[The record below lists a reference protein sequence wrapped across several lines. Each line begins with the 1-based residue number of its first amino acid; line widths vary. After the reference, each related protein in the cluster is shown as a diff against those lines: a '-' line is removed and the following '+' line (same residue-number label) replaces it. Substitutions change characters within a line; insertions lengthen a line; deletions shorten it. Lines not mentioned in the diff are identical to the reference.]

1 MAHGAISQTEPPTV
15 AIVSSVVSAP
25 FRLN

>member
-1 MAHGAISQTEPPTV
+1 MPHGAISQTEPPTAV
-15 AIVSSVVSAP
+15 ISSSVVSAP